1 MLWSEVP
8 ACQGQTRKS
17 RIAIE
22 FEFAYHCASGNRG
35 LRWVCVAKIWTRLSR
50 L

>member
-22 FEFAYHCASGNRG
+22 FEFAYHARPEIEVCAGF
-35 LRWVCVAKIWTRLSR
+35 V
-50 L
+50 